1 MSTTGRSDKPTIIL
15 IHGLWL
21 TPRSFERWIDRFERA
36 GYNVMAPPWPGLEG
50 EVEELRRNPA
60 PLKGLKLA
68 RVVDHYVKIITKLPR
83 PPILMGHSFGG
94 LIVQILLDGWI
105 RMVVRERRVHFA
117 IERNHVEPEFLQDR
131 YGERSC
137 GAVA

>member
-1 MSTTGRSDKPTIIL
+1 MSATGRSDKPTIIL

-83 PPILMGHSFGG
+83 PPILMGHSTA
-94 LIVQILLDGWI
+94 DSA
-105 RMVVRERRVHFA
+105 RRASVLMQPPQ
-117 IERNHVEPEFLQDR
+117 PEFSSFHSLKSAR
-131 YGERSC
+131 RSRSSEIHFHSTRRSC
-137 GAVA
+137 